1 LLREAISAISAS
13 AKKALPSAS
22 TSTRPSSVSIGAA
35 WAVACRECSKRECFG
50 PRRAHVPF
58 ARSGIGWIAMFSL
71 QTMFGKG
78 DRFYTLLESSAG
90 AARDGAKALQAL
102 LEAHGEPMLLDG
114 FRAARRREKELA
126 AQISEALV
134 NTFVTA
140 LDREDIEA
148 MSSALYRIPKTI
160 EKFAERY
167 VIVAKRV
174 EGIDFASRAGLLMS
188 ATEGVVEMVGELR
201 NGMNIGRM
209 RKLQDRLQAVESEAD
224 RLLLEPYRTQY
235 LGSDDPIRTMLVKD
249 LFELLEKA
257 IDRCRDVG
265 NVIYSIVLK
274 NS

>member
-1 LLREAISAISAS
+1 
-13 AKKALPSAS
+13 
-22 TSTRPSSVSIGAA
+22 
-35 WAVACRECSKRECFG
+35 
-50 PRRAHVPF
+50 
-58 ARSGIGWIAMFSL
+58 MFSL

-78 DRFYTLLESSAG
+78 DRFYDLLEASAG
-90 AARDGAKALQAL
+90 AARDGAKALQEL
-102 LEAHGEPMLLDG
+102 LEARGEPMLLDR

-126 AQISEALV
+126 GRISGELI

-167 VIVAKRV
+167 AIVVRRV
-174 EGIDFASRAGLLMS
+174 EGIDFASRASLLMS
-188 ATEGVVEMVGELR
+188 ATEGVFEMVSELR
-201 NGMNIGRM
+201 NGLSIGRM

-224 RLLLEPYRTQY
+224 RMLLEPYRDLY
-235 LGSDDPIRTMLVKD
+235 LAGQDPVRIMLAKD

-257 IDRCRDVG
+257 VDRCRDVG

>member
-1 LLREAISAISAS
+1 
-13 AKKALPSAS
+13 
-22 TSTRPSSVSIGAA
+22 
-35 WAVACRECSKRECFG
+35 
-50 PRRAHVPF
+50 
-58 ARSGIGWIAMFSL
+58 MFSL

-78 DRFYTLLESSAG
+78 DRFYTLLESSAD
-90 AARDGAKALQAL
+90 AARESAQALQAL
-102 LEAHGEPMLLDG
+102 LEAHGEPMLLDS
-114 FRAARRREKELA
+114 FRAARRREKDLA

-167 VIVAKRV
+167 VIVAERV
-174 EGIDFASRAGLLMS
+174 EGIDFASRASLLMS
-188 ATEGVVEMVGELR
+188 ATGAVVEMVSELR
-201 NGMNIGRM
+201 NGMNIARM
-209 RKLQDRLQAVESEAD
+209 RKLQDRLQATESEAD
-224 RLLLEPYRTQY
+224 RLLLVPYRDLY
-235 LGSDDPIRTMLVKD
+235 LNSDDPIRALLAKD

>member
-1 LLREAISAISAS
+1 
-13 AKKALPSAS
+13 
-22 TSTRPSSVSIGAA
+22 
-35 WAVACRECSKRECFG
+35 
-50 PRRAHVPF
+50 
-58 ARSGIGWIAMFSL
+58 MFSL

-102 LEAHGEPMLLDG
+102 LEANGEPMLLDG

-167 VIVAKRV
+167 AIMPTRL
-174 EGIDFASRAGLLMS
+174 EGVDFASRAVLLMR
-188 ATEGVVEMVGELR
+188 ATEVLAEMVGELR
-201 NGMNIGRM
+201 NGLRIDRM
-209 RKLQDRLQAVESEAD
+209 RALQDRLQAIESEAD
-224 RLLLEPYRTQY
+224 RLLLEAYRGLYTA
-235 LGSDDPIRTMLVKD
+235 GGDPIKVVLAKD
-249 LFELLEKA
+249 LFELMEEA

>member
-1 LLREAISAISAS
+1 
-13 AKKALPSAS
+13 
-22 TSTRPSSVSIGAA
+22 
-35 WAVACRECSKRECFG
+35 
-50 PRRAHVPF
+50 
-58 ARSGIGWIAMFSL
+58 MFSL

-78 DRFYTLLESSAG
+78 DKFYS
-90 AARDGAKALQAL
+90 L
-102 LEAHGEPMLLDG
+102 LEASAQAAREGAHALQSLLEHRSDAPVLDS
-114 FRAARRREKELA
+114 FRAARRREKQLA

-167 VIVAKRV
+167 ALVSERV
-174 EGIDFASRAGLLMS
+174 RDIDFASRAGLLMR
-188 ATEGVVEMVGELR
+188 ATEVVAEMVAELR
-201 NGMNIGRM
+201 NGLRIDRM
-209 RKLQDRLQAVESEAD
+209 KELQDRLQAIESEAD
-224 RLLLEPYRTQY
+224 RMLLDPYRSLYTA
-235 LGSDDPIRTMLVKD
+235 GGDPIRVLLAKD

>member
-1 LLREAISAISAS
+1 
-13 AKKALPSAS
+13 
-22 TSTRPSSVSIGAA
+22 
-35 WAVACRECSKRECFG
+35 
-50 PRRAHVPF
+50 
-58 ARSGIGWIAMFSL
+58 MFSL

-78 DRFYTLLESSAG
+78 DRFYDLLEASAG

-126 AQISEALV
+126 TNISEELI

-167 VIVAKRV
+167 AIVAERV
-174 EGIDFASRAGLLMS
+174 EGIDFASRASLLMS
-188 ATEGVVEMVGELR
+188 ATEGVYEMVRELR
-201 NGMNIGRM
+201 NGFSIDRM
-209 RKLQDRLQAVESEAD
+209 RKLQDRLQAIEAEAD
-224 RLLLEPYRTQY
+224 RMLLEPYRDLY
-235 LGSDDPIRTMLVKD
+235 LGSDDPIRMMLAKD

-257 IDRCRDVG
+257 VDRCRDVG